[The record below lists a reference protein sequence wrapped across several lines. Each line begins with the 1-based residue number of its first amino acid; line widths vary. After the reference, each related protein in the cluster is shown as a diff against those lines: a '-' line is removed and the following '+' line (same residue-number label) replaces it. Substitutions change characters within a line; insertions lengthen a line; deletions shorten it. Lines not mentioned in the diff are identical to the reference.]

1 MKLGGGKIQSVQS
14 NVTIGG
20 KIKSVQSNVTISVMK
35 KKIGKSK
42 HILDVLYVPGLT
54 QNLLS
59 VGLLI
64 RKGYMVKFDG
74 DYCWFKK

>member
-1 MKLGGGKIQSVQS
+1 MKLGSGKIQSVQS
-14 NVTIGG
+14 NVTI
-20 KIKSVQSNVTISVMK
+20 SVMK
-35 KKIGKSK
+35 NKIGKSK

-59 VGLLI
+59 VGQVI

-74 DYCWFKK
+74 DYCWFKKMFCNGHI